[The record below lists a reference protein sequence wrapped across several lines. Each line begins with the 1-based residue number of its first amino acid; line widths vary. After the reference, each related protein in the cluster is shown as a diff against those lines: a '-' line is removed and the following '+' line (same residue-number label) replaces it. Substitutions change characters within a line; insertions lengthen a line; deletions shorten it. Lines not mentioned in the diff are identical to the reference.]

1 MVHFLV
7 KLWTS
12 AAAKTLI
19 WRGRGYKNHI
29 FAQVGFVIVLGHIL
43 GVILETFGAPK
54 SPFDSPRA
62 AWGAKKGGLET
73 RSNFEARKGPKR
85 TRQEMGGGGL
95 LLIGNTPQGGCPGT

>member
-12 AAAKTLI
+12 AAAKSLI
-19 WRGRGYKNHI
+19 SHGRGYKNHI
-29 FAQVGFVIVLGHIL
+29 FVQVGFLIILGHIL

-85 TRQEMGGGGL
+85 ERCEGGGS
-95 LLIGNTPQGGCPGT
+95 IMQGGYPLINT